1 MTGRPRGRPRKYPL
15 PVSKPIEQV
24 QDEHVDIQNISPRQI
39 LFKLKTPFEES
50 TFGGLLTPEQADRT
64 DTTPTTKDQKLFEH
78 SLVAVIFENNNVLV
92 TYTNLCRHVQ

>member
-15 PVSKPIEQV
+15 PIEEA
-24 QDEHVDIQNISPRQI
+24 QDEHVDVQNVSPRQI
-39 LFKLKTPFEES
+39 LVKLKTPFDES

-78 SLVAVIFENNNVLV
+78 SLAAVQF
-92 TYTNLCRHVQ
+92 